1 MADEQATTQPPPN
14 DEQQEELQVQIPEQ
28 PQPAKLEAYTL
39 QRFLPSGEGQGK
51 WTVVDTMNDVAE
63 VFSDVQAH
71 GCEWTEENKIVLPPG
86 EGSSIALTFKLL

>member
-1 MADEQATTQPPPN
+1 MADEQATAQSPLN
-14 DEQQEELQVQIPEQ
+14 DEQPEELHVEIPEQ

-51 WTVVDTMNDVAE
+51 WTVADTMTDVAE

-86 EGSSIALTFKLL
+86 EGSSIAVTLKLL